1 MATVVLIGAI
11 TSSSLLFLLMK
22 RKLSLKVHKATKSI
36 GVLRLLSYNLSFRD
50 DNLLVQYISCIP
62 TISSNICCIYTVYCT
77 VYVAVLS
84 VYVCA
89 VHHRQTLSSLILLK
103 GLLKNQKQIFKNADK

>member
-1 MATVVLIGAI
+1 MATMVLIGAI

-36 GVLRLLSYNLSFRD
+36 GVLRLLSYNISFRD
-50 DNLLVQYISCIP
+50 DNLLVQYILCIP
-62 TISSNICCIYTVYCT
+62 TISSNICCIFT

-89 VHHRQTLSSLILLK
+89 VHHRQTLSGLILLK

>member
-36 GVLRLLSYNLSFRD
+36 GVLRLLSYNISFRD

-62 TISSNICCIYTVYCT
+62 TISSNICCIFT

-89 VHHRQTLSSLILLK
+89 PQTNSFWLNFIEGAVKESKTNI
-103 GLLKNQKQIFKNADK
+103 